1 VAGIPSLFPSPSPF
15 PSGQPAPTPPSAAPS
30 PPSPS
35 PTLSAAPSPSP
46 PPIGTGANAPH
57 NPSLPPYEF
66 DPPASG
72 GYPPTYPPASGIAP
86 DNLAISCRLPIYA
99 GGPGSGGFL
108 VAVLIIASFL
118 VFFGYD
124 VAFETLASGRTPG
137 KQAAGLRVVRQG
149 GEPVGFM
156 ASAVRNLLRLVDMQP
171 GMLYALGATTVFF
184 SPRNQRLGDLAAG
197 TLVVR
202 ERRAPLPIARP
213 ALPDFAVADRYA
225 AWDVSGVTA
234 YELVTIRR
242 FLERRWHLDP
252 GARNRLGWELAER
265 LRPKVVGAPP
275 NLHPEQFLEAL
286 AEAKASR
293 G

>member
-1 VAGIPSLFPSPSPF
+1 VTFRHSFSGGTPGSPGTRLDLVTYDDRISI
-15 PSGQPAPTPPSAAPS
+15 PTPEGVELELVLAGVGSRLVGAMVDFLVKAAI
-30 PPSPS
+30 
-35 PTLSAAPSPSP
+35 LVALFVLGAA
-46 PPIGTGANAPH
+46 
-57 NPSLPPYEF
+57 
-66 DPPASG
+66 
-72 GYPPTYPPASGIAP
+72 
-86 DNLAISCRLPIYA
+86 A
-99 GGPGSGGFL
+99 GGDEGGFL
-108 VAVLIIASFL
+108 VALAIIASFL

-137 KQAAGLRVVRQG
+137 KRAAGLRVVRLG

-171 GMLYALGATTVFF
+171 GMMYAVGASTIFF
-184 SPRNQRLGDLAAG
+184 SQRNQRLGDLAAG

-202 ERRAPLPIARP
+202 ERRAPLLAARP
-213 ALPDFAVADRYA
+213 AGPDFAVADRYA

-234 YELVTIRR
+234 FELVTVRR
-242 FLERRWHLDP
+242 FLERRWQLDP

-265 LRPKVVGAPP
+265 LRPKVAGAPP

>member
-1 VAGIPSLFPSPSPF
+1 VTYEDRISI
-15 PSGQPAPTPPSAAPS
+15 PTPEGVELELVLAGMGSRLVGALVDFLIKGVILFALFVLAA
-30 PPSPS
+30 
-35 PTLSAAPSPSP
+35 AV
-46 PPIGTGANAPH
+46 
-57 NPSLPPYEF
+57 
-66 DPPASG
+66 G
-72 GYPPTYPPASGIAP
+72 G
-86 DNLAISCRLPIYA
+86 DE
-99 GGPGSGGFL
+99 GGFL
-108 VAVLIIASFL
+108 VALAIIASFL

-137 KQAAGLRVVRQG
+137 KRAAGLRVVRLG

-171 GMLYALGATTVFF
+171 GLMYAVGACTIFF
-184 SPRNQRLGDLAAG
+184 SQRNQRLGDLAAG

-202 ERRAPLPIARP
+202 ERRAPLPAARP
-213 ALPDFAVADRYA
+213 AVPDFAVADRYA

-234 YELVTIRR
+234 FELVTVRR
-242 FLERRWHLDP
+242 FLERRWQLDP
-252 GARNRLGWELAER
+252 GARNRLSWELAER
-265 LRPKVVGAPP
+265 LRPKVAGAPP